1 MHAQRRN
8 TDNVIVYG
16 SVESDDRRSSGC
28 IQSWSTMIVAGN
40 APYSTVATHNTVSTS
55 SSHSV
60 TVRHSAAVVL
70 YYHCYIKFIIT
81 YFGNC
86 RPIFTILSPTDAYS
100 ISPAECCYTSSW
112 NSTTYECLINLDSL
126 RNKTVTM
133 LQFLWYSS
141 QYTSFILFIV
151 SPPARPHQR
160 TSCHFC
166 RLHTSPSLTHSASH
180 PYTLQALS
188 LSLSLSL
195 SSPLPLFSL
204 VTLN

>member
-1 MHAQRRN
+1 MVLLRAMIGARVDVYSHDQLWLWQVMRRTRQSRHTTLCQR
-8 TDNVIVYG
+8 
-16 SVESDDRRSSGC
+16 
-28 IQSWSTMIVAGN
+28 
-40 APYSTVATHNTVSTS
+40 
-55 SSHSV
+55 
-60 TVRHSAAVVL
+60 AAVILSPFDTVQPWYSIIIATL
-70 YYHCYIKFIIT
+70 SLIKLIIT

-112 NSTTYECLINLDSL
+112 NSTTHECLINLDSL

-141 QYTSFILFIV
+141 QYISFILFIV

-195 SSPLPLFSL
+195 SPPPFPLFSL